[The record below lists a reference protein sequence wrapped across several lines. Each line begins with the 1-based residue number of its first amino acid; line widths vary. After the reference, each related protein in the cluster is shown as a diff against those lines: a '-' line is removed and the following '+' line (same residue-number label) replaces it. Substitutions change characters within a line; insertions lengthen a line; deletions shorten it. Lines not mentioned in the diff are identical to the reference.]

1 MSSNIFVNRVCQWC
15 GKEFVARTTT
25 TNYCSHRCS
34 GLAYKERKRQAKLE
48 KVQEEFERV
57 KGCPPELEKQEF
69 LTPRQ
74 AARVIGICYKTIYNY
89 INNGSLKTWKL
100 CRKTLIRR
108 ADIDA
113 LFSTSSE
120 RPVVI
125 SEKKPI
131 SEFYT
136 TQEILEKFGISNSG
150 FYKILKT
157 EKFPKTIYRGK
168 SMWSREH
175 VDRYFAKKAPSPEI
189 TEWYSVEEMQRKF
202 GMTVSAVYCFISEEG
217 IPKMKIGRETLYS
230 KTHVEAAKGLI
241 KKEEPQYYTY
251 AEAMEKYGMTHD
263 QMHHY
268 VKYHNILRVKKGR
281 YTYISRKELDDLLAP
296 PTI

>member
-1 MSSNIFVNRVCQWC
+1 MSSNILVNRVCQWC

-25 TNYCSHRCS
+25 NNYCSHRCS

-69 LTPRQ
+69 LTSRQ
-74 AARVIGICYKTIYNY
+74 AARVIGICYKTIHNY
-89 INNGSLKTWKL
+89 INNGTLKTWKL

-108 ADIDA
+108 ADIDD

-136 TQEILEKFGISNSG
+136 TQEILG
-150 FYKILKT
+150 FCT
-157 EKFPKTIYRGK
+157 
-168 SMWSREH
+168 
-175 VDRYFAKKAPSPEI
+175 
-189 TEWYSVEEMQRKF
+189 
-202 GMTVSAVYCFISEEG
+202 
-217 IPKMKIGRETLYS
+217 
-230 KTHVEAAKGLI
+230 
-241 KKEEPQYYTY
+241 
-251 AEAMEKYGMTHD
+251 
-263 QMHHY
+263 
-268 VKYHNILRVKKGR
+268 
-281 YTYISRKELDDLLAP
+281 
-296 PTI
+296 